1 MNFENI
7 LSLGVEKEII
17 NENQKNSLLDLFY
30 QSEKNPKQVSAVV
43 KMFYYIGGIIMLG
56 AMTSLMANTI
66 QNSTYA
72 VILTLGTIYALLFL
86 GIGEYLWKKNEKF
99 PAGILYFLFVA
110 TFSFIVLAIE
120 KMTGFFPH
128 FSYID
133 KYPNYWGMCFF
144 PVLLLSFLTIIVNT
158 ILQRF
163 RQVDLLVVPT
173 ILCSYATYLTFI
185 DHIGGFDVDEHRVFY
200 ASNLIFAIILTI
212 IAFLKDRL
220 TKVDYSKWL
229 YFFGA
234 VGIFWSQIALLC
246 PSSLEIWQGQFILF
260 ILSSAYVLFGLIIER
275 KSFSILGVLGIIEY
289 IIFLEFDIIQD
300 NVDLLTSAM
309 IMTGLIILYSGVI
322 YSKNAN
328 KLKNFIKSKL
338 PEKIRKHLPQERA

>member
-1 MNFENI
+1 MNFEKI

-17 NENQKNSLLDLFY
+17 NENQKNCLIDLYY
-30 QSEKNPKQVSAVV
+30 QNEQKQVPTVV
-43 KMFYYIGGIIMLG
+43 KMFYYIGGLIVIC
-56 AMTSLMANTI
+56 AMTCLMSTTI

-86 GIGEYLWKKNEKF
+86 GVGEFLWKKNEKV
-99 PAGILYFLFVA
+99 PAGILYFLFVV
-110 TFSFIVLAIE
+110 TFSLIVMTIE

-128 FSYID
+128 FSDMD

-144 PVLLLSFLTIIVNT
+144 PVLLLSVLTIIANT
-158 ILQRF
+158 VLQRF

-173 ILCSYATYLTFI
+173 IFCSYATYLTFI
-185 DHIGGFDVDEHRVFY
+185 DLIGGFDVDEYRVFY
-200 ASNLIFAIILTI
+200 ASNLIFATILTI

-246 PSSLEIWQGQFILF
+246 PSRLENWQSQLVFF
-260 ILSSAYVLFGLIIER
+260 ILSLAYVFVGLMLER

-289 IIFLEFDIIQD
+289 IMFLELYIIKD
-300 NVDLLTSAM
+300 SMALFTSAM
-309 IMTGLIILYSGVI
+309 IMTGLIILYSGVV
-322 YSKNAN
+322 YNQNSD
-328 KLKNFIKSKL
+328 KLRSFIKSKL
-338 PEKIRKHLPQERA
+338 PEKIRKHLPQDRA